1 MQRYRVNY
9 KLLIGIFVGSVVLAI
24 TLFFLRNWQ
33 VSRKAGYYRAN
44 AQTAKDEGKLEE
56 AFETLLKYVQLRRDE
71 DEPRIELAHIGL
83 ELLKKPNVSR
93 ELQSQAFGS
102 LEEAVRKTGDPELR
116 LELAKL
122 VLQVLG
128 RPQDA
133 LVHLDEL
140 LSAKPDDKELLI
152 MQAQATYR
160 VKGVKPAL
168 DLVYNLIG
176 YDAAADKF
184 DPSKAKAKD
193 DPLAYRMAVNLLLE
207 EDDDNKDLAKRVADQ
222 LVEVNPESAEAYV
235 HRSMALLMLG
245 DKDAAT
251 AALDKAY
258 ELDPQNVD
266 VLQQK
271 GEQALLDKNYDEAGK
286 AFAEAIEK
294 APDRIGLYDL
304 LSRTLMMQD
313 KLDEA
318 LKVLDDG
325 IAQIG
330 EERALMFSRNKINI
344 YFQQENYDAV
354 EKEAE
359 KIKKIGNPALEPF
372 VDFCKARIVWQKQQ
386 WSEAARQ
393 LNALRPK
400 LIDLPTEQAMAGALL
415 GAAYERQGKNDL
427 AMQVYAEVNE
437 KFPEY
442 EAAKAGLKNL
452 RGRIGITKDDEA
464 DDLDNAINAMAALPE
479 NEQDW
484 AKIDKLVKQIAA
496 EREFS
501 EARLKLVEANVMMK
515 RKKYAEAK
523 ELIQAAAKLDQD
535 NINIHY
541 AAIGLLS
548 ADPNTGPETGL
559 QLLEKLEER
568 TGVTLRSK
576 AVKAQLYR
584 AIGGENIA
592 EQLESLTEGIGEWS
606 APEQAEL
613 YASIAAQFEALRQY
627 DKSREYLKKAMEL
640 VPDSLPIRTR
650 LFEIAFQER
659 SDEHMLE
666 AEQLI
671 LDLVKD
677 KNDGNYIYCQVRR
690 MMLDYSEQK
699 IDREVLAS
707 ARKLLDGVLER
718 RPQWHEVHVLYG
730 QLLLLLEVDQDI
742 ALKHLEDAL
751 KYGAP
756 NANAVALQVKLL
768 GQRGQMAEARE
779 RMNLIPEALRLQ
791 LLGRAAAEILFLNG
805 EKNAAF
811 NLASELAKL
820 ESQNPSTQ
828 VWFARMANETGDT
841 KSAIAALEAAT
852 KLAPTDADIWMQL
865 LAIHSALKDNDAI
878 ENTLRQAQ
886 LSIEGDFMTLLLA
899 RKFELMGDWRS
910 AEKMY
915 LANFAGRLEEPQI
928 AQRMAEFYMLWA
940 QAGKTTNDQAA
951 PYINTILRMVN
962 EGKLERNNPYALWA
976 RDKAARLLAM
986 SGDYQLSKK
995 AQKLLGVD
1003 GDLSK
1008 VPQQERAL
1016 LAEILASRKE
1026 PQAQLKAISM
1036 LSDMDRNRTI
1046 SRDGVLALARLLSMS
1061 GDWDRSRELMVNA
1074 IEKFPMDEQVRSN
1087 FINLLIERKDYVA
1100 ASKQLEGLKVL
1111 NPKSSGYISLSLK
1124 LAAESGNKAKVV
1136 SMLKSMIP
1144 ENLSGALTDQQ
1155 LESILMVARL
1165 AAEHGEHELSG
1176 NLYDLYVYR
1185 KPDAISL
1192 EYARYKALYD
1202 DPDKAMVI
1210 LNSLF
1215 PQSMDDILRIAAEML
1230 RTRREELGDKYDAAV
1245 NELIASSLRDDPESV
1260 QRMLIKAEILEIQA
1274 QYEQSV
1280 KQYDDVLKRDD
1291 VPRLMRAAAM
1301 NNLGFLL
1308 TLMNE
1313 RTDEAQEFINQAIE
1327 VYGPVDDILDT
1338 RAVVYMTRKEYEKAV
1353 EDLSLATALSS
1364 DPVKFYHSAQAN
1376 LLAGNDQAA
1385 LKAWEKAQQ
1394 LGFTKEKLPVL
1405 EQKNFD
1411 QVKSDIEGLRTQNA
1425 GL

>member
-9 KLLIGIFVGSVVLAI
+9 KLLVSIFVGSVVLAV

-83 ELLKKPNVSR
+83 ELLKKPNVPN
-93 ELQSQAFGS
+93 ELKSQAYGA

-116 LELAKL
+116 LESAKL
-122 VLQVLG
+122 ALQMLG

-140 LSAKPDDKELLI
+140 LSANPDDEELLI
-152 MQAQATYR
+152 LQAQATYR
-160 VKGVKPAL
+160 VKGVKPAIKL
-168 DLVYNLIG
+168 AYELIG
-176 YDAAADKF
+176 YDVNEDKF
-184 DPSKAKAKD
+184 DTTKAKAKD
-193 DPLAYRMAVNLLLE
+193 NPQAYSMAVGFILE
-207 EDDDNKDLAKRVADQ
+207 EDEDNKALAKRVADQ
-222 LVEVNPESAEAYV
+222 LVEVNPDSADAYLYQ
-235 HRSMALLMLG
+235 SIALQIL
-245 DKDAAT
+245 DEKDAA
-251 AALDKAY
+251 AEALAKAY
-258 ELDPQNVD
+258 ELDPTNVD
-266 VLQQK
+266 VLQKK
-271 GEQALLDKNYDEAGK
+271 GEQALLDKNYEEAENV
-286 AFAEAIEK
+286 FTEAIEK
-294 APDRIGLYDL
+294 SPDRIGLYDL
-304 LSRTLMMQD
+304 LSRTLMMQN

-325 IAQIG
+325 IAQVG
-330 EERALMFSRNKINI
+330 EERALMFSRDKINI
-344 YFQQENYDAV
+344 YLQQENYDAV
-354 EKEAE
+354 EKETE
-359 KIKKIGNPALEPF
+359 KIRKVGNPALDPF
-372 VDFCKARIVWQKQQ
+372 IDFCKARIVWQKQQ

-393 LNALRPK
+393 LSALRPK

-427 AMQVYAEVNE
+427 AMQVYAEVVE

-442 EAAKAGLKNL
+442 EAAKAGLENL
-452 RGRIGITKDDEA
+452 RSRVGITKDDEA
-464 DDLDNAINAMAALPE
+464 NDLDNAINAMAALPE

-484 AKIDKLVKQIAA
+484 AKIDNLVKQIAA

-523 ELIQAAAKLDQD
+523 ELIRAAAKLEPD
-535 NINIHY
+535 NTAINY
-541 AAIGLLS
+541 AAIGLLNS
-548 ADPNTGPETGL
+548 DPDSGAEAAL
-559 QLLEKLEER
+559 QALESMEKR
-568 TGVTLRSK
+568 FGDNRQSRVI
-576 AVKAQLYR
+576 KAQLYR
-584 AIGGENIA
+584 SIGGAAVVGQI
-592 EQLESLTEGIGEWS
+592 ESLVDGIDEWS
-606 APEQAEL
+606 DADKAEL
-613 YASIAAQFEALRQY
+613 YASISAQFEVLQNYQKA
-627 DKSREYLKKAMEL
+627 REYLLKAMEL

-659 SDEHMLE
+659 NDEKMRE

-671 LDLVKD
+671 LDLVED
-677 KNDGNYIYCQVRR
+677 KNDGNYIYAQVRH
-690 MMLDYSEQK
+690 MMLDYTEQR
-699 IDREVLAS
+699 IDREVLLS
-707 ARKLLDGVLER
+707 ARELLDGVLER
-718 RPQWHEVHVLYG
+718 RPQWHEAHVLYG

-779 RMNLIPEALRLQ
+779 KMRLIPENLHLQ
-791 LLGRAAAEILFLNG
+791 LLGRAAAEVLLLNG
-805 EKNAAF
+805 EKDSAMRMAA
-811 NLASELAKL
+811 ELAKL

-828 VWFARMANETGDT
+828 VWFARIANETGDT

-865 LAIHSALKDNDAI
+865 LAIHSALKDNEAI
-878 ENTLRQAQ
+878 EDTLRQAQ

-928 AQRMAEFYMLWA
+928 AQRMAEFYLLWA

-951 PYINTILRMVN
+951 PYINTILRLAN
-962 EGKLERNNPYALWA
+962 EGKLDRNSPYTLWA
-976 RDKAARLLAM
+976 RDKAARLLSM
-986 SGDYQLSKK
+986 TGDYQLSKK
-995 AQKLLGVD
+995 AQKLLGVN
-1003 GDLSK
+1003 GDLTN
-1008 VPQQERAL
+1008 VPIQEKAL
-1016 LAEILASRKE
+1016 LAEILASRNE

-1046 SRDGVLALARLLSMS
+1046 TRDGVLALARLLSMS

-1074 IEKFPMDEQVRSN
+1074 IEKFPTDEQVRSN

-1100 ASKQLEGLKVL
+1100 ASKQLEGLKAL
-1111 NPKSSGYISLSLK
+1111 NPTSSGYISLSLK

-1136 SMLKSMIP
+1136 STLKSMIP

-1165 AAEHGEHELSG
+1165 ATEHGEYQLAG
-1176 NLYDLYVYR
+1176 DLYDLYVYR

-1192 EYARYKALYD
+1192 EYARYKALHG
-1202 DPDKAMVI
+1202 DPDKAMVV

-1230 RTRREELGDKYDAAV
+1230 RTRRAEFGDKYDAAV
-1245 NELIASSLRDDPESV
+1245 NELIAASLRDDPESV

-1274 QYEQSV
+1274 QYEASV
-1280 KQYDDVLKRDD
+1280 AQYDQVLQRDD

-1353 EDLSLATALSS
+1353 EDMSLATALSN

>member
-44 AQTAKDEGKLEE
+44 ARTAKDEGKPEE
-56 AFETLLKYVQLRRDE
+56 AFETLLKYVQLRRNE

-83 ELLKKPNVSR
+83 ELLKKPNVPR
-93 ELQSQAFGS
+93 ELQSQAFGA

-116 LELAKL
+116 RELAKL

-140 LSAKPDDKELLI
+140 LSVNPDDKELLI

-168 DLVYNLIG
+168 DLAYKLIG
-176 YDAAADKF
+176 YDATDDKF
-184 DPSKAKAKD
+184 DTTKAKAKD
-193 DPLAYRMAVNLLLE
+193 DPQAYSMTVGFLLE
-207 EDDDNKDLAKRVADQ
+207 EDEDNKDLAKRVADQ
-222 LVEVNPESAEAYV
+222 LVEVNPESAEAYLF
-235 HRSMALLMLG
+235 RSMSMRILG
-245 DKDAAT
+245 EKDAAT
-251 AALDKAY
+251 EALNKAY
-258 ELDPQNVD
+258 ELDPENVD

-271 GEQALLDKNYDEAGK
+271 GEQALLDKNYDEAEK
-286 AFAEAIEK
+286 VFAEAIK
-294 APDRIGLYDL
+294 KVPDRIGLYDL
-304 LSRTLMMQD
+304 LSRTLIMQD

-325 IAQIG
+325 IAKIG
-330 EERALMFSRNKINI
+330 AERALVFSRNKINI
-344 YFQQENYDAV
+344 YFQQEDYDAV

-359 KIKKIGNPALEPF
+359 KITKIDNPALEPF
-372 VDFCKARIVWQKQQ
+372 VDFCKTRIVWQKQE

-393 LNALRPK
+393 LKALRPK
-400 LIDLPTEQAMAGALL
+400 LIDFPTEQAMAGALL

-427 AMQVYAEVNE
+427 ALQIYKEVAE
-437 KFPEY
+437 KHPEY
-442 EAAKAGLKNL
+442 EAAKISLKNL
-452 RGRIGITKDDEA
+452 SDRMGIFKDDEA
-464 DDLDNAINAMAALPE
+464 EDLDKAINAMAALPE
-479 NEQDW
+479 SEQDW
-484 AKIDKLVKQIAA
+484 MKIDALVKQIAS

-501 EARLKLVEANVMMK
+501 EARIKLVEANVMMK
-515 RKKYAEAK
+515 RKKFAEAK
-523 ELIQAAAKLDQD
+523 DLIREAARLDQD
-535 NINIHY
+535 NININY

-548 ADPNTGPETGL
+548 SDPTSGPETGL
-559 QLLEKLEER
+559 QLLERLEER
-568 TGVTLRSK
+568 TGVNLRSK

-584 AIGGENIA
+584 VIGAENAA
-592 EQLESLTEGIGEWS
+592 EQIESLTEGIDEW
-606 APEQAEL
+606 PKEQKAEL
-613 YASIAAQFEALRQY
+613 YATIAGQFEAMREY
-627 DKSREYLKKAMEL
+627 GKSREYLKQAMEL
-640 VPDSLPIRTR
+640 MPDSLPIRTR

-659 SDEHMLE
+659 SDENMRE

-677 KNDGNYIYCQVRR
+677 KNDGNYIYSQVRH
-690 MMLDYSEQK
+690 MMLDYTEQR
-699 IDREVLAS
+699 IDREVLVS
-707 ARKLLDGVLER
+707 ARELLDGVLER

-730 QLLLLLEVDQDI
+730 QLLLLLEEDQEI

-779 RMNLIPEALRLQ
+779 KMNLIPEALRLQ
-791 LLGRAAAEILFLNG
+791 LLGRAAAEVLLLNG
-805 EKNAAF
+805 EKDAAF
-811 NLASELAKL
+811 KMAAELAEI
-820 ESQNPSTQ
+820 ESQIPATQ
-828 VWFARMANETGDT
+828 VWFARMANEIGDT

-915 LANFAGRLEEPQI
+915 LANFAGRLDEPQI

-962 EGKLERNNPYALWA
+962 EGKLDRNNPYALWA

-986 SGDYQLSKK
+986 TGDYQLSRK
-995 AQKLLGVD
+995 AQKLLGID
-1003 GDLSK
+1003 GDLTK
-1008 VPQQERAL
+1008 VPMQEKAL

-1046 SRDGVLALARLLSMS
+1046 TRDGVLALARLLSMS
-1061 GDWDRSRELMVNA
+1061 GDWNRSRELMLNA
-1074 IEKFPMDEQVRSN
+1074 IEKFPTDEQVRSH
-1087 FINLLIERKDYVA
+1087 FINLLIERKDYTA
-1100 ASKQLEGLKVL
+1100 ASNQLEGLKAL
-1111 NPKSSGYISLSLK
+1111 NPKSSGYISLNLK

-1165 AAEHGEHELSG
+1165 ATEHGEYQLAE

-1185 KPDAISL
+1185 KPDAIAL
-1192 EYARYKALYD
+1192 EYARFKALHG
-1202 DPDKAMVI
+1202 DPDKAITI

-1215 PQSMDDILRIAAEML
+1215 PQGMDDILRIAAEML
-1230 RTRREELGDKYDAAV
+1230 RTRRADLGDKYDAAV
-1245 NELIASSLRDDPESV
+1245 NELVAASLRDDPESV

-1274 QYEQSV
+1274 QYEASV

-1313 RTDEAQEFINQAIE
+1313 RTEEAEDFINQAIE

-1338 RAVVYMTRKEYEKAV
+1338 RAVVHMTRKEYEKAV
-1353 EDLSLATALSS
+1353 EDMSLATALSN

-1405 EQKNFD
+1405 EQKNYD